1 LYFDDFNNQRQSIDI
16 VMSNVGREAEELYR
30 IRFISSLTCT
40 RFLLMQSLAFRGHDE
55 SANSLNKENFLELIS
70 WLKDKIK
77 EVMNAFDRAPKS
89 CIMTSPH
96 IQKDLAKCCA
106 QEITEIILG
115 EIGNRNFTIMID
127 ESCDVSVKEQMA
139 VILR

>member
-1 LYFDDFNNQRQSIDI
+1 
-16 VMSNVGREAEELYR
+16 
-30 IRFISSLTCT
+30 
-40 RFLLMQSLAFRGHDE
+40 
-55 SANSLNKENFLELIS
+55 
-70 WLKDKIK
+70 
-77 EVMNAFDRAPKS
+77 
-89 CIMTSPH
+89 MTSPH

-127 ESCDVSVKEQMA
+127 ESRDVFVKEQMA